1 MRFAQAIYPRNWTLF
16 IRTMV
21 MVLLLV
27 TLLVIGF
34 AFVMS
39 GVQSLVLENEAQVDL
54 VDEQRTVLDR
64 HDQVIEAQKAQLAQQ
79 QTALTDQLDALAIQ
93 QQTAIALQRFPEFLF
108 WRFASTASL
117 ASNDIRQGD
126 RAEQSLRE
134 ATQVLADLDEELAEA
149 IDVFLLD
156 LDDFNGNI
164 QKAIDEF
171 NQGDDDA
178 GRRTVQSTQSN
189 FLSMN
194 TMMEVVSMLAS
205 EAVVEANE
213 RVTASLAELEASVN
227 NVEKAADQVDEGSNS
242 LMSGIDRAVAQGQ
255 QTQVQGWVTLAVVS
269 ILFLLVGY
277 LLSRSVS
284 NPVSQ
289 LQQAIKKIDETADLT
304 QKVHL
309 KRRDEVGRIAKSING
324 MLESFSSI
332 IRDVRD
338 SAALMSQKVSEN
350 STANEEVGRILTRL
364 NTEVDL
370 VAAAINELSTTV
382 RGINENTSEAAQRAL
397 QAEEQCRVSSQQSSD
412 SGEQV
417 ALLESEI
424 QAAADT
430 LNQLASRTEEIHAVV
445 DVIQGVSEQTNLLA
459 LNAAIEA
466 ARAGEQGRGFAV
478 VADEVRS
485 LAQKTEQ
492 SSEEIKTMVGHF
504 SVEVS
509 KTVDAMERSVK
520 SATSAGEL
528 TAKARHSMQSVLS
541 IVAEI
546 RSTNEHISGATQ
558 EQTEATDSIDSSV
571 TSIASLIAQVA
582 EQAENNVAGVREMA
596 AHAENLSQQA
606 DRFKV

>member
-39 GVQSLVLENEAQVDL
+39 GVQSLVLENEAQVGL

-64 HDQVIEAQKAQLAQQ
+64 HDQVIGAQKTQLAQQ

-93 QQTAIALQRFPEFLF
+93 QQTAIALQRYPEFLF

-117 ASNDIRQGD
+117 ASNDIQQGD
-126 RAEQSLRE
+126 RAEESLRE
-134 ATQVLADLDEELAEA
+134 AVQVLADLDEELAEA

-269 ILFLLVGY
+269 VLFLLVGY

-289 LQQAIKKIDETADLT
+289 LQKAIKQIDETADLT

-445 DVIQGVSEQTNLLA
+445 NVIQGVSEQTNLLA

-492 SSEEIKTMVGHF
+492 SSEEIKTMVGQF
-504 SVEVS
+504 SSEVS